1 MLSTGIIWVDFGGVG
16 EGVCQG
22 GSGNWWGCS
31 RILLSH
37 LHKVSKIHYWV
48 PQLKPVWLAPLLS
61 DLIKGGLGAW
71 SQKCMEC
78 FQVGCRGVFRQITS
92 NRFQTCSSS
101 IALCISCMNEVEMC
115 FGKGFGCICALNRWS
130 VQERTQTSFCP
141 IACQVLHY
149 LAWELCRQIAACILT
164 KLTPFLLVWE
174 VRKGRLGGGGGHFRS
189 DAQNLHVTVRKNNF
203 VSWVTRTKFTDYEN
217 IFAQR
222 PKSFPSSHTQ
232 IEHAIPFRVYQG
244 FALAPQM

>member
-149 LAWELCRQIAACILT
+149 LAWELCRQIAAWILSRMAD
-164 KLTPFLLVWE
+164 
-174 VRKGRLGGGGGHFRS
+174 RKS
-189 DAQNLHVTVRKNNF
+189 VV
-203 VSWVTRTKFTDYEN
+203 
-217 IFAQR
+217 
-222 PKSFPSSHTQ
+222 
-232 IEHAIPFRVYQG
+232 
-244 FALAPQM
+244 

>member
-1 MLSTGIIWVDFGGVG
+1 MHGMSLSRL
-16 EGVCQG
+16 QG
-22 GSGNWWGCS
+22 YVQANYQQPIPNS
-31 RILLSH
+31 
-37 LHKVSKIHYWV
+37 
-48 PQLKPVWLAPLLS
+48 
-61 DLIKGGLGAW
+61 
-71 SQKCMEC
+71 
-78 FQVGCRGVFRQITS
+78 QITFCNMHKLHEWS
-92 NRFQTCSSS
+92 KKMLWQRFW
-101 IALCISCMNEVEMC
+101 
-115 FGKGFGCICALNRWS
+115 ICALNRWS
-130 VQERTQTSFCP
+130 VRERVLTSFCP

-149 LAWELCRQIAACILT
+149 LAWELCRQIAAWILT
-164 KLTPFLLVWE
+164 ELTPFLLVWE

-232 IEHAIPFRVYQG
+232 IEHAIPFHVYQG